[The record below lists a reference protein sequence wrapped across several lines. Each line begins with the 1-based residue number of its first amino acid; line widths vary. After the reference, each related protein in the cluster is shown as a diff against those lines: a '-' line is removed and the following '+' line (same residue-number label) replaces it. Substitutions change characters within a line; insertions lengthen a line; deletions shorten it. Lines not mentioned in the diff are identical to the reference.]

1 MAEGYMSNDSALYVT
16 GSCAFS
22 SSLYVS
28 WGAATGSATTV
39 GIRQNDIGTLEFKDN
54 ATGSWTEFGN
64 SRDLTSVRNAHLVL
78 IDDDVAHGI
87 TNVAQTDAYG
97 DFGPIHS
104 TRGGL
109 MINGMSDQESAAARS
124 LALRGISNDTHTDT
138 VATVEIIG
146 AKRSGTTVQAL
157 ASAETVL
164 EVANHTTALVTVLG
178 DGAVGIGVVDPD
190 SPLEI
195 LDTSTQQKWSYDSD
209 SFATIAVAAS
219 SNTTIATGES
229 GNLTLDSA
237 GDITLDADGADVYF
251 KDAGVQQG
259 VLKMDTANKFILS
272 SSVSVNDVYVMSGR
286 DIVLDASAA
295 DISLQDD
302 ATQYLKFTNSSGDC
316 IVYNGAADKD
326 IIFKDLGGNTIV
338 TIDGG
343 DEAIIV
349 ADDKKLYFG
358 DNKESSIEYDEN
370 DTNKLI
376 ISGSATGINIS
387 GAVYLRSEDKL
398 YFGTVAAAASPYIMY
413 GNPGAGD
420 EFVITLGSAGG
431 GIQMPDNDGAAFE
444 IREAGNTY
452 MRFNTGD
459 TYADIRCPKPFG
471 VMDDVTLNFGTP
483 TAAGVPG
490 TMEYDANGTSQV
502 VLSPPEAGFSIG
514 SGLHRIAIDL
524 SITGSHGGDNTVVNQ
539 LYGVKI
545 PNDAFITRVVAIT
558 KTLSNLNAAIF
569 NIQLSATSGTAEDTA
584 IVSGTEI
591 LGAGAS
597 GTVDSNGENAADII
611 MSNAGNSGIVNRV
624 WMNTSGS
631 AGFVHKATADNFVY
645 VCNAGTA
652 NGTTAPSV
660 GTMTIIIEYYGID

>member
-1 MAEGYMSNDSALYVT
+1 MSNDSALYVT

-349 ADDKKLYFG
+349 ADDKKIYFG
-358 DNKESSIEYDEN
+358 DNKESSIEYDE
-370 DTNKLI
+370 DGTNRLI
-376 ISGSATGINIS
+376 ISGSAQGIQVAGKMFLSGNTPGQAALYIS
-387 GAVYLRSEDKL
+387 GSGPYGASGQATVIIDEDKDASIIVGEAHMGNGGSTGL
-398 YFGTVAAAASPYIMY
+398 AYFSHK
-413 GNPGAGD
+413 D
-420 EFVITLGSAGG
+420 
-431 GIQMPDNDGAAFE
+431 
-444 IREAGNTY
+444 
-452 MRFNTGD
+452 
-459 TYADIRCPKPFG
+459 
-471 VMDDVTLNFGTP
+471 
-483 TAAGVPG
+483 
-490 TMEYDANGTSQV
+490 
-502 VLSPPEAGFSIG
+502 SIG
-514 SGLHRIAIDL
+514 A
-524 SITGSHGGDNTVVNQ
+524 N
-539 LYGVKI
+539 
-545 PNDAFITRVVAIT
+545 
-558 KTLSNLNAAIF
+558 NAAI
-569 NIQLSATSGTAEDTA
+569 IQFANGSSYLNSKSGQALKLS
-584 IVSGTEI
+584 V
-591 LGAGAS
+591 
-597 GTVDSNGENAADII
+597 
-611 MSNAGNSGIVNRV
+611 
-624 WMNTSGS
+624 
-631 AGFVHKATADNFVY
+631 
-645 VCNAGTA
+645 NAGTKVWIDSSGNVGIGASHDPTFLLDVSGSTRFGMDHADTHHFSGSLDVSGSVLPSSDNVHNLGSSGKRWA
-652 NGTTAPSV
+652 NLYTADLHLKNNK
-660 GTMTIIIEYYGID
+660 GDWTILEEEDYLCVVNNKTKKRYKMMLEEIED

>member
-1 MAEGYMSNDSALYVT
+1 MTAGYMSNDSALYVT

-28 WGAATGSATTV
+28 WGASTGSATTV

-78 IDDDVAHGI
+78 TDDDVAHGI
-87 TNVAQTDAYG
+87 TNVAQTNAYG

-109 MINGMSDQESAAARS
+109 LINGMSDQESAAARS

-209 SFATIAVAAS
+209 SFATMTVAAS

-237 GDITLDADGADVYF
+237 GDITFDADGADVSL
-251 KDAGVQQG
+251 KDAG
-259 VLKMDTANKFILS
+259 
-272 SSVSVNDVYVMSGR
+272 
-286 DIVLDASAA
+286 
-295 DISLQDD
+295 
-302 ATQYLKFTNSSGDC
+302 TQFLKFTNNSGDC
-316 IVYNGAADKD
+316 EIYNGVADTD

-343 DEAIIV
+343 DEAVVV

-358 DNKESSIEYDEN
+358 TGKDASIEYDE
-370 DTNKLI
+370 DGTNRLI
-376 ISGSATGINIS
+376 ISGSAQGVEVTGKMFLSGNTPGQAALYIS
-387 GAVYLRSEDKL
+387 GSGPYGTSGQATVIIDADKDASIIVGEAFMGNGGSSGL
-398 YFGTVAAAASPYIMY
+398 AYFGHKDSIGITNAAVIQKANGSTYLNAKSGQKLQLTINGGTRLMIDSA
-413 GNPGAGD
+413 GNVGIGAGYD
-420 EFVITLGSAGG
+420 PTYLLDVSGSTRFGMDHADTHHFSGSLDVSGSILPSSDNVHNLGSSGKRWANLYTA
-431 GIQMPDNDGAAFE
+431 DLHLKN
-444 IREAGNTY
+444 NK
-452 MRFNTGD
+452 GD
-459 TYADIRCPKPFG
+459 WTILEEEDYLC
-471 VMDDVTLNFGTP
+471 
-483 TAAGVPG
+483 
-490 TMEYDANGTSQV
+490 
-502 VLSPPEAGFSIG
+502 
-514 SGLHRIAIDL
+514 
-524 SITGSHGGDNTVVNQ
+524 VVN
-539 LYGVKI
+539 
-545 PNDAFITRVVAIT
+545 N
-558 KTLSNLNAAIF
+558 KTNKRYKMMLEEI
-569 NIQLSATSGTAEDTA
+569 ED
-584 IVSGTEI
+584 
-591 LGAGAS
+591 
-597 GTVDSNGENAADII
+597 
-611 MSNAGNSGIVNRV
+611 
-624 WMNTSGS
+624 
-631 AGFVHKATADNFVY
+631 
-645 VCNAGTA
+645 
-652 NGTTAPSV
+652 
-660 GTMTIIIEYYGID
+660 